1 VTRARDPTLTSG
13 GNRGTSATHQ
23 IHRTYQFFDALKEIN
38 VKALLR
44 RFAAPALA
52 ALSLSACSSD
62 PEMTETKAQLS
73 DGKYAVAFGD
83 GFAKADEQDILGITA
98 EVNRSSAQVVF
109 TLADGTA
116 STFTW
121 APRSEDTWPGDC
133 ATMNSAV
140 KGEVADL
147 SPAPVE
153 LLSLKLDTP
162 VVYAKC
168 SPTRMIL
175 TNNPLW
181 ERPSLVFDLQP

>member
-1 VTRARDPTLTSG
+1 M
-13 GNRGTSATHQ
+13 
-23 IHRTYQFFDALKEIN
+23 
-38 VKALLR
+38 KAVFR
-44 RFAAPALA
+44 RFAAPVLA

-62 PEMTETKAQLS
+62 PEMTVTEAQLS

-83 GFAKADEQDILGITA
+83 GYAKADEQDILAITA
-98 EVNRSSAQVVF
+98 EVNRSAAQVVF

-116 STFTW
+116 KTFRW
-121 APRSEDTWPGDC
+121 APRPEDQWPGDC
-133 ATMNSAV
+133 ATMNSYIN
-140 KGEVADL
+140 GEVADL

-181 ERPSLVFDLQP
+181 ESPSLVFDLQP